1 MSRIQNVFRD
11 LRQADQKALIPYITA
26 GDPDLDVTLSL
37 MLSLVDSGA
46 DIIELGVPFSDP
58 MADGPTI
65 QLAYERALK
74 HGVGLR
80 DVLALVRRFREQ
92 NSHTPV
98 VLMGYM
104 NPIEFMGCDN
114 FVRES
119 VDAGID
125 GVLIVDLPPEECES
139 LTEQLH
145 AAELDTIFLL
155 TPTTS
160 DQRAREICRHSSGY
174 VYYVSIKGVT
184 GANTLN
190 VEDVGAQVERLR
202 QATDLP
208 IAVGFGIKTP
218 EHAAAVARV
227 ADGVIVGSALVNLI
241 AEAHTGSAVEI
252 SSQVSGL
259 LSRMRKGMDAGET
272 TLS

>member
-1 MSRIQNVFRD
+1 MSRLQSVFAD
-11 LRQADQKALIPYITA
+11 LKQVGQKALIPYITA

-37 MLSLVDSGA
+37 MLALVDSGA

-74 HGVGLR
+74 HNVGLR
-80 DVLALVRRFREQ
+80 DVLALVSRFREQ

-104 NPIEFMGCDN
+104 NPLEYMGYDV
-114 FVRES
+114 FVEEAKQ
-119 VDAGID
+119 AGVD
-125 GVLIVDLPPEECES
+125 GVLIVDLPPEECAT
-139 LTEQLH
+139 LTELLH
-145 AAELDTIFLL
+145 RNELDTIFLL

-160 DQRAREICRHSSGY
+160 DARARAICEHSSGY

-184 GANTLN
+184 GANTL
-190 VEDVGAQVERLR
+190 DVNDVDRQVQRLR

-208 IAVGFGIKTP
+208 IAVGFGIKTAAD
-218 EHAAAVARV
+218 AAAVAQV
-227 ADGVIVGSALVNLI
+227 ADGVIVGSALVNII
-241 AEAHTGSAVEI
+241 AQSQTGKAVEI
-252 SSQVSGL
+252 SSQVSAL
-259 LSRMRKGMDAGET
+259 LADMRKGMDAG
-272 TLS
+272 

>member
-1 MSRIQNVFRD
+1 MSRLESVFTD
-11 LRQADQKALIPYITA
+11 LKNAGQKALIPYITA

-37 MLSLVDSGA
+37 MLALVDSGA
-46 DIIELGVPFSDP
+46 DVIELGVPFSDP

-74 HGVGLR
+74 HNVGLK
-80 DVLALVRRFREQ
+80 DVLALVKRFREQ
-92 NSHTPV
+92 NRHTPV

-104 NPIEFMGCDN
+104 NPLEYMGYET
-114 FVRES
+114 FVQEAKAS
-119 VDAGID
+119 GVD
-125 GVLIVDLPPEECES
+125 GVLIVDLPPEECGT
-139 LTEQLH
+139 LTELLH
-145 AAELDTIFLL
+145 ANELDTIFLL

-160 DQRAREICRHSSGY
+160 DARAREICSHSSGY

-190 VEDVGAQVERLR
+190 AEDVERQVQRLR
-202 QATDLP
+202 KATELP
-208 IAVGFGIKTP
+208 IAVGFGIKTAAD
-218 EHAAAVARV
+218 AAAIARV

-241 AEAHTGSAVEI
+241 ANSHTGSAVEI

-259 LSRMRKGMDAGET
+259 LADMRKGMDTA
-272 TLS
+272 

>member
-1 MSRIQNVFRD
+1 MSRLQSVFSD
-11 LRQADQKALIPYITA
+11 LKQVGQKALIPYITA

-37 MLSLVDSGA
+37 MLALVDSGA

-74 HGVGLR
+74 HNVGLR
-80 DVLALVRRFREQ
+80 DVLALVSRFREQ

-104 NPIEFMGCDN
+104 NPLEYMGYDA
-114 FVRES
+114 FVEAAKES
-119 VDAGID
+119 GVD
-125 GVLIVDLPPEECES
+125 GVLIVDLPPEECET
-139 LTEQLH
+139 LTELLH
-145 AAELDTIFLL
+145 RNELDTIFLL

-160 DQRAREICRHSSGY
+160 DARAREICRHSSGY

-184 GANTLN
+184 GANTLD
-190 VEDVGAQVERLR
+190 VEDVDRQVKRLR

-218 EHAAAVARV
+218 ADAAAVAQV
-227 ADGVIVGSALVNLI
+227 ADGVIVGSALVNII
-241 AEAHTGSAVEI
+241 AQSQTGKAVEI
-252 SSQVSGL
+252 SSQVSAL
-259 LSRMRKGMDAGET
+259 LADMRKGMDAG
-272 TLS
+272 